1 MSERKVRMGIDVGGT
16 HTKAVAIDNATHEII
31 GKSSVKT
38 THDDKD
44 GVAAGVVQ
52 SFKNCMAENDIAPE
66 DVVFVAHSTTQA
78 TNAFIE
84 GDVASVGVIGVAG
97 GGLEGFLAKRQ
108 LNLKDIV
115 LDEKVGRKIPVHNR
129 FLKKK
134 EMTDEKIN
142 AAIKELCGE
151 GSQVIVASMAFGVD
165 NMDEEVK
172 IHDLAEA
179 QGLPVSMASDITK
192 LYGLTRRTRTAAI
205 NASILP
211 KMMATANA
219 TESSVRNAGVTVPL
233 MIMRGDG
240 GVMEISEMR
249 KRPILTA
256 LSGPAASVM
265 GSLMYLRASN
275 AIYFE
280 VGGTTTNI
288 GVIKNGRPGVDYAQ
302 IGGHDTYINSL
313 DVRILGCAGGSMV
326 RINDHGVED
335 VGPRSAHIAGCEYA
349 CFTPEE
355 EIDAGPLTIEMLSPK
370 PGDPSDYVAVK
381 LASGKRICFT
391 NTDAANVL
399 GLIDEKYFA
408 HGNASA
414 ARKCMQPVADKLGIT
429 VEELATQILDKDF
442 EKVNACINALAD
454 KYQLDHDAMKLVGCG
469 GGAASLVPYC
479 AKKMGLQY
487 SIPENAEVISSIGV
501 ALSMVRD
508 VVERVIPNP
517 TQEDIKELK
526 KEATDAAI
534 GSGASPDTVEVHIEI
549 DSQTG
554 KVTAIATGSTEV
566 KTTDLL
572 KECDEAEAE
581 QLAKE
586 DFGAKVSNIHL
597 AEKTDKFYV
606 YTGDMGDRH
615 PIRIVDKKGFIKVQ
629 CSDGVAAKVKAGEY
643 KVARPFNIAVKDDL
657 SDVASDFI
665 TFIMSED
672 GQKVVEDNGYISQ
685 GNEGAY
691 TASGLKGKV
700 VVAGSSSVTPVME
713 KLKEAYVAVNPD
725 VEIEVQQSDS
735 TTGMTSAIEGVC
747 DIGMASRDLKDSEI
761 EKGLTGTTIAMD
773 GIAVIVNNDSPV
785 EELSSDSVKGIYT
798 GEITDWA
805 DVQ

>member
-1 MSERKVRMGIDVGGT
+1 MAEHRAVRMGIDVGGT
-16 HTKAVAIDNATHEII
+16 YTKCVAMDNLTHEII
-31 GKSSVKT
+31 GKNEVKT

-335 VGPRSAHIAGCEYA
+335 VGPVPPIAGCEYA

-586 DFGAKVSNIHL
+586 DFGAKVSNIRL

-643 KVARPFNIAVKDDL
+643 K
-657 SDVASDFI
+657 
-665 TFIMSED
+665 
-672 GQKVVEDNGYISQ
+672 
-685 GNEGAY
+685 
-691 TASGLKGKV
+691 
-700 VVAGSSSVTPVME
+700 E
-713 KLKEAYVAVNPD
+713 K
-725 VEIEVQQSDS
+725 
-735 TTGMTSAIEGVC
+735 
-747 DIGMASRDLKDSEI
+747 
-761 EKGLTGTTIAMD
+761 
-773 GIAVIVNNDSPV
+773 V
-785 EELSSDSVKGIYT
+785 EELWKDMAVFKTDTVLRPDYFVCVGPRVCDYSAVDLDQVMLLMDLDIMDREPDEDIIVVASVN
-798 GEITDWA
+798 
-805 DVQ
+805 DVR

>member
-1 MSERKVRMGIDVGGT
+1 MAERKHRAVRMGIDVGGT
-16 HTKAVAIDNATHEII
+16 YTKCVAMDNETHEII
-31 GKSSVKT
+31 GKNEVKT
-38 THDDKD
+38 THDDKN

-52 SFKNCMAENDIAPE
+52 SFQNCMRENDIAPE

-84 GDVASVGVIGVAG
+84 GDVANVGVVGVAG

-108 LNLKDIV
+108 LALKDIV
-115 LDEKVGRKIPVHNR
+115 LDEKVGRMIKVFNTFI
-129 FLKKK
+129 KKK
-134 EMTDEKIN
+134 MLTE
-142 AAIKELCGE
+142 ELI
-151 GSQVIVASMAFGVD
+151 SQGAQVVVASMAFGVD
-165 NMDEEVK
+165 SMDEEMM
-172 IHDLAEA
+172 IHDCAEKKNV
-179 QGLPVSMASDITK
+179 PVSMASDITK

-219 TESSVRNAGVTVPL
+219 TESSVREAGVQVPL

-240 GVMEISEMR
+240 GVMEINEMR

-302 IGGHDTYINSL
+302 IGGHDTYISSL

-326 RINDHGVED
+326 RINDKEVVD

-355 EIDAGPLTIEMLSPK
+355 EIVDPQIEMVRPK
-370 PGDPSDYVAVK
+370 PSDPADYVTIRLK
-381 LASGKRICFT
+381 NGKRICFT
-391 NTDAANVL
+391 NTCAANVL
-399 GLIDEKYFA
+399 GLIDKKYFA
-408 HGNASA
+408 YGNANA
-414 ARKCMQPVADKLGIT
+414 ARKAMQPVADKLGIT
-429 VEELATQILDKDF
+429 VEQLATQILDKDY
-442 EKVNACINALAD
+442 EKVNACINALAE
-454 KYQLDHDAMKLVGCG
+454 KYQLDHDSMKLVGCG

-479 AKKMGLQY
+479 AGKMGLQY

-517 TQEDIKELK
+517 TQDDIREIK
-526 KEATDAAI
+526 KEAADAAVS
-534 GSGASPDTVEVHIEI
+534 SGASPDTVEVHIEI

-572 KECDEAEAE
+572 KECDEAEALE
-581 QLAKE
+581 LATQ
-586 DFGAKVSNIHL
+586 DFGSKVSQIHL

-606 YTGDMGDRH
+606 YQGEREGKN
-615 PIRIVDKKGFIKVQ
+615 PLRIVDKKGFIKVQ
-629 CSDGVAAKVKAGEY
+629 CSNGMVVKCPVRDY
-643 KVARPFNIAVKDDL
+643 K
-657 SDVASDFI
+657 
-665 TFIMSED
+665 E
-672 GQKVVEDNGYISQ
+672 VVETIWKEAAVFKTDSILRPDFFVCVGPRVGDYSAIDLEQ
-685 GNEGAY
+685 IFLLMDLDLGDREPDEEIIIVG
-691 TASGLKGKV
+691 
-700 VVAGSSSVTPVME
+700 SVT
-713 KLKEAYVAVNPD
+713 
-725 VEIEVQQSDS
+725 EI
-735 TTGMTSAIEGVC
+735 
-747 DIGMASRDLKDSEI
+747 
-761 EKGLTGTTIAMD
+761 
-773 GIAVIVNNDSPV
+773 
-785 EELSSDSVKGIYT
+785 
-798 GEITDWA
+798 
-805 DVQ
+805 

>member
-52 SFKNCMAENDIAPE
+52 SFKNCMAENNIAPE

-586 DFGAKVSNIHL
+586 DFGTKVSNIHL

-643 KVARPFNIAVKDDL
+643 KEKVEEMWKDMAVFKTDTVLRPDYFVCVGPRVCDYSAVDL
-657 SDVASDFI
+657 DQVMLLMDLDIMDREPDEEIIVVAS
-665 TFIMSED
+665 
-672 GQKVVEDNGYISQ
+672 
-685 GNEGAY
+685 
-691 TASGLKGKV
+691 
-700 VVAGSSSVTPVME
+700 
-713 KLKEAYVAVNPD
+713 VND
-725 VEIEVQQSDS
+725 V
-735 TTGMTSAIEGVC
+735 
-747 DIGMASRDLKDSEI
+747 R
-761 EKGLTGTTIAMD
+761 
-773 GIAVIVNNDSPV
+773 
-785 EELSSDSVKGIYT
+785 
-798 GEITDWA
+798 
-805 DVQ
+805 

>member
-1 MSERKVRMGIDVGGT
+1 MAEHRAVRMGIDVGGT
-16 HTKAVAIDNATHEII
+16 YTKCVAMDNLTHEII
-31 GKSSVKT
+31 GKNEVKT

-479 AKKMGLQY
+479 A
-487 SIPENAEVISSIGV
+487 EVISSIGV

-629 CSDGVAAKVKAGEY
+629 CSDGIAAKVKAGEY
-643 KVARPFNIAVKDDL
+643 K
-657 SDVASDFI
+657 
-665 TFIMSED
+665 
-672 GQKVVEDNGYISQ
+672 
-685 GNEGAY
+685 
-691 TASGLKGKV
+691 
-700 VVAGSSSVTPVME
+700 E
-713 KLKEAYVAVNPD
+713 K
-725 VEIEVQQSDS
+725 
-735 TTGMTSAIEGVC
+735 
-747 DIGMASRDLKDSEI
+747 
-761 EKGLTGTTIAMD
+761 
-773 GIAVIVNNDSPV
+773 V
-785 EELSSDSVKGIYT
+785 EELWKDMAVFKTDTVLRPDYFVCVGPRVCDYSAVDLDQVMLLMDLDIMDREPDEDIIVVASVN
-798 GEITDWA
+798 
-805 DVQ
+805 DVR